1 MLTLVRQGPRRQAAG
16 SGAQDL
22 DEICIHFQ
30 FRRDGKLN
38 NAQQPRGD
46 GCLESLR
53 LVRTSDLLYDLFRYD
68 ERIRRQFPEQIQS
81 AFSHDPRRER
91 LENTMDT
98 IGIKPGNSGF
108 IRCNGYKAYN
118 YRL

>member
-68 ERIRRQFPEQIQS
+68 ERIRRQFTEQIQS
-81 AFSHDPRRER
+81 AFSH
-91 LENTMDT
+91 LEEKGWKTQWT
-98 IGIKPGNSGF
+98 P
-108 IRCNGYKAYN
+108 
-118 YRL
+118 